1 MVNTAKA
8 ATLGNPRRCKF
19 LVFPNAIMHFKGE
32 CHMSNTVIVAT
43 KRVVI
48 GNNVMIGGGVTIVDS
63 DFHSMDSSDWGTWN
77 DQQNMKSEEVI
88 IGDNVFIGMEALI
101 LKGVHIG
108 EGAIIGARTVVTK
121 DVPDHSI
128 VAGNP
133 CRIIKDLS
141 TSS

>member
-1 MVNTAKA
+1 
-8 ATLGNPRRCKF
+8 
-19 LVFPNAIMHFKGE
+19 
-32 CHMSNTVIVAT
+32 
-43 KRVVI
+43 
-48 GNNVMIGGGVTIVDS
+48 
-63 DFHSMDSSDWGTWN
+63 
-77 DQQNMKSEEVI
+77 MKSEEVI

-133 CRIIKDLS
+133 SRIIKDLS